1 MNRETILFCVAI
13 LVAVVITI
21 LLYKYKKEALRAA
34 AYYVVVQ
41 AEEHFISGQGK
52 EKLQFAIRELKK
64 TIPWYISWLISEIF
78 IINLIEDVLEGLQE
92 TFKSS
97 KEKQLTIVNK
107 ILETVTTG
115 NTVDVLRT
123 AKKMEQDINSKGY
136 IEGYLEGRTDLKGNN
151 NIVGG
156 VKAGIKL

>member
-1 MNRETILFCVAI
+1 MNRETILFCVVI
-13 LVAVVITI
+13 LVAVVMTI

-64 TIPWYISWLISEIF
+64 TIPWYISWLISETF

-97 KEKQLTIVNK
+97 KEKQLTVINK
-107 ILETVTTG
+107 VLETVTTG
-115 NTVDVLRT
+115 NAADILRT

-156 VKAGIKL
+156 VKAGVKL

>member
-13 LVAVVITI
+13 LVAIVITI
-21 LLYKYKKEALRAA
+21 LLYKYKKETLMVS
-34 AYYVVVQ
+34 AYYVIVQ
-41 AEEHFISGQGK
+41 AEEHFISGQGR

-107 ILETVTTG
+107 ILETVTNG
-115 NTVDVLRT
+115 AQQDILRT

-136 IEGYLEGRTDLKGNN
+136 IEGYLEGRTDFKGNSN
-151 NIVGG
+151 LVGG

>member
-1 MNRETILFCVAI
+1 MNRETILFCVVI
-13 LVAVVITI
+13 LVVIVITI

-64 TIPWYISWLISEIF
+64 TIPWYISWLISETF

-97 KEKQLTIVNK
+97 KEKQLTVVNK
-107 ILETVTTG
+107 VLETVTNG
-115 NTVDVLRT
+115 AQQDVLRVT
-123 AKKMEQDINSKGY
+123 KKMEQDINSKGY
-136 IEGYLEGRTDLKGNN
+136 VEGYLEGRTDLKGNN

>member
-13 LVAVVITI
+13 LVAIVITI

-64 TIPWYISWLISEIF
+64 TIPWYISWLISETF

-97 KEKQLTIVNK
+97 KEKQLTVINK
-107 ILETVTTG
+107 VLETVTTG
-115 NTVDVLRT
+115 NAADILRAT
-123 AKKMEQDINSKGY
+123 KKMEQDINSKGY

-156 VKAGIKL
+156 VKAGIKI

>member
-64 TIPWYISWLISEIF
+64 TIPWYISWLISETF

-97 KEKQLTIVNK
+97 KEKQLTVINK
-107 ILETVTTG
+107 VLETVTTG
-115 NTVDVLRT
+115 NAADILRAT
-123 AKKMEQDINSKGY
+123 KKMEQDINSKGY

-156 VKAGIKL
+156 VKAGVRL

>member
-13 LVAVVITI
+13 LVAVVMTI
-21 LLYKYKKEALRAA
+21 LLYKYKKEALRVA

-64 TIPWYISWLISEIF
+64 TIPWYISWLISETF

-97 KEKQLTIVNK
+97 KEKQLTVINK
-107 ILETVTTG
+107 VLETVTTG
-115 NTVDVLRT
+115 NAADILRT

-156 VKAGIKL
+156 VKAGVRL

>member
-1 MNRETILFCVAI
+1 MNRETILFCVVI
-13 LVAVVITI
+13 LVVIVITI

-52 EKLQFAIRELKK
+52 EKLQYAIKELKK
-64 TIPWYISWLISEIF
+64 KIPWYLAWIISEKL
-78 IINLIEDVLEGLQE
+78 IISLIEDVLEGLQE

-107 ILETVTTG
+107 ILETVTNG
-115 NTVDVLRT
+115 AQQDILRT

-136 IEGYLEGRTDLKGNN
+136 IEGYLEGRTDLKGNSN
-151 NIVGG
+151 LVGG

>member
-13 LVAVVITI
+13 LVAIVITI

-64 TIPWYISWLISEIF
+64 TIPWYISWLISETF

-97 KEKQLTIVNK
+97 KEKQLTVINK
-107 ILETVTTG
+107 VLETVTTG
-115 NTVDVLRT
+115 NAADILRAT
-123 AKKMEQDINSKGY
+123 KKMEQDINSK
-136 IEGYLEGRTDLKGNN
+136 L
-151 NIVGG
+151 
-156 VKAGIKL
+156 

>member
-1 MNRETILFCVAI
+1 MNKETLFLIGIII
-13 LVAVVITI
+13 LVIIGII
-21 LLYKYKKEALRAA
+21 LLYKYKRETLKAA
-34 AYYVVVQ
+34 AYYIVVQ

-107 ILETVTTG
+107 ILETVTNG
-115 NTVDVLRT
+115 AQQDILRT

>member
-13 LVAVVITI
+13 LVAIVITI

-64 TIPWYISWLISEIF
+64 SIPWYISWLISETF
-78 IINLIEDVLEGLQE
+78 IINLIEDVLDGLQE
-92 TFKSS
+92 TFKNS
-97 KEKQLTIVNK
+97 KEKQLTVINK
-107 ILETVTTG
+107 VLETVTTG
-115 NTVDVLRT
+115 NTADILRT

-136 IEGYLEGRTDLKGNN
+136 VEGYLEGKTDLKGNN

-156 VKAGIKL
+156 VKVGARL

>member
-13 LVAVVITI
+13 LVAIVITI

-64 TIPWYISWLISEIF
+64 TIPWYISWLISETF

-97 KEKQLTIVNK
+97 KEKQLTVINK
-107 ILETVTTG
+107 VLETVTTG
-115 NTVDVLRT
+115 NAADILRAT
-123 AKKMEQDINSKGY
+123 KKMEQDINSKGY

-156 VKAGIKL
+156 VKAGVKL

>member
-13 LVAVVITI
+13 LVAIVITI

-64 TIPWYISWLISEIF
+64 TIPWYISWLISETF

-97 KEKQLTIVNK
+97 KEKQLTVINK
-107 ILETVTTG
+107 VLETVTTG
-115 NTVDVLRT
+115 NAADILRAT
-123 AKKMEQDINSKGY
+123 KKMEQDINSKGY
-136 IEGYLEGRTDLKGNN
+136 IEGYLEGRTDLKGNSN
-151 NIVGG
+151 LVGG
-156 VKAGIKL
+156 VKAGIKI

>member
-13 LVAVVITI
+13 LVAIVITI

-64 TIPWYISWLISEIF
+64 SIPWYISWLISETF
-78 IINLIEDVLEGLQE
+78 IINLIEDVLDGLQE
-92 TFKSS
+92 TFKNS
-97 KEKQLTIVNK
+97 KEKQLTVINK
-107 ILETVTTG
+107 VLETVTTG
-115 NTVDVLRT
+115 NTADILRT

-136 IEGYLEGRTDLKGNN
+136 VEGYLEGKTDLKGNN

>member
-13 LVAVVITI
+13 LAAVVMTI

-64 TIPWYISWLISEIF
+64 TIPWYISWLISETF

-97 KEKQLTIVNK
+97 KEKQLTVINK
-107 ILETVTTG
+107 VLETVTTG
-115 NTVDVLRT
+115 NAADILRT

-156 VKAGIKL
+156 VKAGVRL